1 MAPGALHLAR
11 NCDLQLL
18 LWITRIFQIFQ
29 WGCIRIVSCWPYGS
43 QEQYKLQG
51 LASNGCSVN
60 IFLSN
65 TFSYSLP
72 PSVTVS
78 ASWLQALGL
87 ECPLASPPPQALG
100 LPPSEQAGLNCGLVG
115 MNQTVRV
122 WGVAVDH
129 NIILFSFSAIVQG
142 DSLEEIYNKIKQIIE
157 DQSGHYIWVPSP
169 EKLWRIPSNHSLV
182 SRRNQV
188 PLPSSLFIPVPTGR
202 TNDYCSCPL
211 F

>member
-18 LWITRIFQIFQ
+18 LWITRIFQVFQ
-29 WGCIRIVSCWPYGS
+29 WGCIRIASCWPYGS
-43 QEQYKLQG
+43 QEQYRLQG

-87 ECPLASPPPQALG
+87 ECLLASPLPRALG
-100 LPPSEQAGLNCGLVG
+100 LPPSEQVGWTVGWLGWTRLSGCEGLLWTI
-115 MNQTVRV
+115 M
-122 WGVAVDH
+122 
-129 NIILFSFSAIVQG
+129 IILFSFSAIVQG